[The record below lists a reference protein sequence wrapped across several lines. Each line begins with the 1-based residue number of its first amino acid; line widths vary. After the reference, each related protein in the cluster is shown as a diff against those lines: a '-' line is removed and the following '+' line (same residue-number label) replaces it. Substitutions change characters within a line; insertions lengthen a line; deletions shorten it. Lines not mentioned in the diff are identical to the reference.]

1 MDEIRRAVEERYTE
15 GVATQA
21 ELDTIIGLLQSRGLV
36 HRLDPRPGETW
47 ILLKP
52 ERINQYGAS
61 IIQAARNHPRGIG
74 AALEGEV
81 LTGKIPFSGF
91 DRLPRGE
98 EAIVLEATAE
108 LLLAHDLGFREMGY
122 LVFPSQISVTR
133 VPPDGPLP
141 RAEVTYRFSGA
152 IETIYAALVVRLGYT
167 EHFRREEQWKYAVEF
182 SRAGHRLGFS
192 MEQIEEGTGEIEIRF
207 ETGINEF
214 DRVTFIRFITEH
226 LRARG
231 VDIQER
237 IRLYC
242 PNCKEEVTNH
252 AAIAARVEKGK
263 LEIPCQFCDT
273 GIVIPESI
281 EGHYRREPALGRKQ
295 QELADTVEW
304 RTKREITELREDRQ
318 RQGKDEDGLIRIL
331 HLSDLHFEDEK
342 FANVCRTQ
350 LETDLRQEL
359 GIDRLAYLVISG
371 DFTHRATEAE
381 FRAAFGVVNRLVERF
396 GLDSSRVVIVPG
408 NHDMNRDLSEVAYPF
423 VPRSKLPSV
432 LPEGGHIPA
441 GEAGALVR
449 DDDKYRA
456 RFAPFNEYFH
466 RHIYRGEE
474 HSEYPLEAAAQ
485 FLWLERP
492 VDRILFL
499 GLNSCWEIDHHFTE
513 RAGIHPS
520 VLSRV
525 LDRLN
530 DGLRDGKGKYEGWL
544 KIAVFHH
551 PVTGREAMNA
561 EFMEQLAVHRFQL
574 CLHGHIHEAMEDY
587 HKYDDARGIR
597 IVGAGTF
604 GAPTREQVPGIPL
617 QYNLLTLNPKT
628 GEMRVDT
635 RKKEK
640 PAGAWSADAR
650 WQDKNNPKAWYRF
663 LAPGYV

>member
-15 GVATQA
+15 GVATKE

-74 AALEGEV
+74 AALEREV

-91 DRLPRGE
+91 VRLPRGE

-133 VPPDGPLP
+133 VPPDEPLP

-182 SRAGHRLGFS
+182 SRDGHRLGFS
-192 MEQIEEGTGEIEIRF
+192 MEQIEEGTGEIEIWF
-207 ETGINEF
+207 EAGVEAF
-214 DRVTFIRFITEH
+214 DRVTFIRFITDH

-231 VDIQER
+231 MDIEER

-242 PNCKEEVTNH
+242 PNCKEEVTNR
-252 AAIAARVEKGK
+252 AAIAARVEQGK

-281 EGHYRREPALGRKQ
+281 EEHYRREPALEKKQ
-295 QELADTVEW
+295 QELAGTVKR
-304 RTKREITELREDRQ
+304 RTKRTITELRADWQ
-318 RQGKDEDGLIRIL
+318 RQGREEDGLIRIL
-331 HLSDLHFEDEK
+331 HLSDLHLTDEK
-342 FANVCRTQ
+342 LANTCRTQ

-359 GIDRLAYLVISG
+359 RIDRLNYLVISG

-381 FRAAFGVVNRLVERF
+381 FRAAFEMVDGLVQHF
-396 GLDSSRVVIVPG
+396 GLDSNRVVIVPG
-408 NHDMNRDLSEVAYPF
+408 NHEVNWDLSEAAYPF
-423 VPRSKLPSV
+423 VPRSKLPSI

-456 RFAPFNEYFH
+456 RFAPFNEHFY
-466 RHIYRGEE
+466 RRVYRGEE
-474 HSEYPLEAAAQ
+474 HAEYPLEAAAQ

-492 VDRILFL
+492 ADRILFL

-513 RAGIHPS
+513 RAGIHMPA
-520 VLSRV
+520 LARA

-530 DGLRDGKGKYEGWL
+530 DGLQDGKSKYDGWL
-544 KIAVFHH
+544 KCAVFHH

-561 EFMEQLAVHRFQL
+561 EFMQLLATHGFQL

-587 HKYDDARGIR
+587 HKYDDARSVK

-617 QYNLLTLNPKT
+617 QYNLLTLDPAT

-650 WQDKNNPKAWYRF
+650 WQDKNNPKAWYGF
-663 LAPGYV
+663 VAPGYV